1 MRNTGTNDYGKVM
14 SDAQTETQRLQELET
29 AAAHLIRTVEDLS
42 DIVARQQSEI
52 DVLTQRVHLLMQRE
66 EEREQ
71 DVGGIE
77 IVGDRRPPHW

>member
-1 MRNTGTNDYGKVM
+1 M
-14 SDAQTETQRLQELET
+14 SDAQTETQRLQELEI

-66 EEREQ
+66 EERDR
-71 DVGGIE
+71 DVGGSE